1 MAPQVGIEP
10 TTMVPYM
17 VINTLLK
24 TSVEIAETTFFS
36 NQNALRG

>member
-1 MAPQVGIEP
+1 MAPAVGIEP
-10 TTMVPYM
+10 TTMVSYM

-24 TSVEIAETTFFS
+24 TSVEIAETTCFS